1 MTVAANDRSNSATI
15 VAKVLE
21 GDDLDALL
29 SDANPAVRETCYG
42 TLRRLPSLRAHV
54 AQFLNKPLRPG
65 DADIE
70 AILLV
75 GAYQLCCMSEPD
87 YAVVN
92 DCVNAATRR
101 GKPWAKGLINAVL
114 RKCAGSTL
122 EQDERSFDHS
132 KWLLAAIKTNYPD
145 DWRDVAQANNSR
157 APMWLRV
164 NGLRGSNADYRAALD
179 AAGIGHSAGEFPE
192 SIRLD
197 SSVPALRLPGFSDG
211 LVSIQDHGAQ
221 AVARAVADAIVQSG
235 KTDSDDGAIRILDA
249 CAAPGGKAFHLHE
262 LLNQQPLCTSE
273 SHVSAL
279 ELSPERMTHMR
290 GQAKRLG
297 HEAGLIWLTGDATG
311 QGWHQGDAFDW
322 ILCDAPCSGTG
333 TLRRHPD
340 IKVRRRRADVTRSAQ
355 LQGALLDNLWR
366 LLKPGATLVY
376 CTCSL
381 LREEN
386 DAVIKSFLKRLNRHG
401 NEDASADSQPAAG
414 AGLAAEVLPIKL
426 AWGRATKL
434 GWQTLPGEQGGD
446 GFYVA
451 AIRRGT

>member
-1 MTVAANDRSNSATI
+1 MTVAANDRSIAATI
-15 VAKVLE
+15 VGKVLDGE
-21 GDDLDALL
+21 DLDSLL
-29 SDANPAVRETCYG
+29 GDENPAVRETSYG
-42 TLRRLPSLRAHV
+42 TLRRLPSLRAHIT
-54 AQFLNKPLRPG
+54 QFLHKPFRPG

-75 GAYQLCCMSEPD
+75 GAYQLCCMREPD

-114 RKCAGSTL
+114 RKCVGTEL
-122 EQDERSFDHS
+122 QQDERSFDHS
-132 KWLLAAIKTNYPD
+132 KWLLSAIKTNYPD
-145 DWRDVAQANNSR
+145 DWQAVAEANNSR
-157 APMWLRV
+157 APMWLRI
-164 NGLRGSNADYRAALD
+164 NGERSTSDAYRQALD
-179 AAGIGHSAGEFPE
+179 GAGISYSAGAFTE
-192 SIRLD
+192 SIRLEH
-197 SSVPALRLPGFSDG
+197 SMPAARLPGFGEG
-211 LVSIQDHGAQ
+211 LVSIQDHSAQ
-221 AVARAVADAIVQSG
+221 AVARALADAIVRGETERTS
-235 KTDSDDGAIRILDA
+235 SEPIRILDA

-262 LLNQQPLCTSE
+262 LVGQLCSSDTE
-273 SHVSAL
+273 LTAL
-279 ELSPERMTHMR
+279 ELSPERLAHMR
-290 GQAKRLG
+290 SQAERLG
-297 HEAGLIWLTGDATG
+297 HASAITWLAGDATERN
-311 QGWHQGDAFDW
+311 WHDGRAYDW

-340 IKVRRRRADVTRSAQ
+340 IKVRRRRTDVTRSAE
-355 LQGALLDNLWR
+355 LQAALLDNLWH

-386 DAVIKSFLKRLNRHG
+386 DAVIKAFLRRQRRESTTDDVTT
-401 NEDASADSQPAAG
+401 NEDSHQAK
-414 AGLAAEVLPIKL
+414 LLPISL

-451 AIRRGT
+451 AIRRGN